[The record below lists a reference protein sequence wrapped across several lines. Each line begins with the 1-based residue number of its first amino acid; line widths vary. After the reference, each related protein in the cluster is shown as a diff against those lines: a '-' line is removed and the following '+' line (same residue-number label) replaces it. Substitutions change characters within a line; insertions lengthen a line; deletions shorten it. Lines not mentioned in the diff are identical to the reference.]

1 MTAAAVASTHA
12 AAVGEIGLD
21 YHYDFAPRD
30 VQRDVFAEQVA
41 LAVAHGLP
49 IVVHTRE
56 AAGDTLAVLREAG
69 QGLVRGVMHCFS
81 GTIDEARLM
90 LDLGFFISLAGMITF
105 PKADAIREVGRFV
118 PGDRLLVETDAPFL
132 APVPHRGKRNEP
144 AWIIRTVEALAAVRG
159 DELASLDARI
169 SDNFNQLIPAPL
181 DREIA
186 LQRKTSSSR

>member
-1 MTAAAVASTHA
+1 
-12 AAVGEIGLD
+12 
-21 YHYDFAPRD
+21 
-30 VQRDVFAEQVA
+30 
-41 LAVAHGLP
+41 
-49 IVVHTRE
+49 
-56 AAGDTLAVLREAG
+56 
-69 QGLVRGVMHCFS
+69 
-81 GTIDEARLM
+81 
-90 LDLGFFISLAGMITF
+90 MITF